1 MDAGET
7 PILKNRLI
15 PVLLLNAGRM
25 VKGVRFGDFRDVG
38 HPVTTARVY
47 DAQGADE
54 LIFLDIQA
62 GREGRGA
69 LDDVV
74 MQVAEGC
81 FMPLTVGGGVR
92 SIEDFR
98 RLLKAGADKVSIN
111 TAAVERP
118 TLISEASAV
127 FGAQCVVVSIDAKR
141 NAQGRREVVTHAGTR
156 FAGLDPVAWATE
168 AARLGAGELLV
179 TSVDHEGAMKGYDLE
194 LIRQVADAVD
204 IPVVAHGGVGTLEH
218 LAEGLREG
226 KASAVAAASIFHFTD
241 QSVIKAKTYLKQ
253 AGVGIRWPV

>member
-1 MDAGET
+1 M
-7 PILKNRLI
+7 LKNRLI

-25 VKGVRFGDFRDVG
+25 VKGVRFGEFRDVG

-54 LIFLDIQA
+54 LVFLDIQA
-62 GREGRGA
+62 AREGRGTLA
-69 LDDVV
+69 DVV

-92 SIEDFR
+92 SIDDFR

-118 TLISEASAV
+118 ALISEAAAV

-141 NAQGRREVVTHAGTR
+141 NAEGRREVATYAGTK
-156 FAGLDPVAWATE
+156 FTGLEPVAWAKE
-168 AARLGAGELLV
+168 AARLGAGELLI

-194 LIRQVADAVD
+194 LTRQVAEAVD

-218 LAEGLREG
+218 LAQGLREG

-253 AGVGIRWPV
+253 AGVEVRWPL